1 MAYDKD
7 SNIGQFKAT
16 QGQDDTGQTDLFR
29 QNLNAMPLNQNQK
42 NNLPLNSNQRNSLA
56 IGQNQ
61 RNSIALNQS
70 QRNSIAIGQNQRN
83 SIQLS
88 QSQMNSIPLG
98 KDVVKIIDMLS
109 MDQFGHNISKLR
121 KDLSIVD
128 ARQVNSDKEYGI
140 LQLEDG
146 LNFNNT
152 PTEDISDGHQS
163 VYVQRLLCSDIKG
176 SIDGEPDN
184 ITFGSTYPLYLLPNL
199 FYQKD
204 VDTKHDYASIQWIG
218 HKYSLTKIGTGDVID
233 ATSIIGTI
241 GDTGTTLIKQ
251 DFVTNTQI
259 EKIRF
264 VITNNSSEIMNISF
278 KVEGE
283 GGLKL
288 KEETISPTS
297 TKDWIA
303 YSSDIDIDRIYDK
316 DARIDEDQIE
326 TIIIGSQRIDIAFG
340 ATPTYGTQYIG
351 VYNINDSGDGDLEK
365 VGWAVEQGQT
375 GWGECSIKLMLYREH
390 DQSSPTSE
398 MLFNFDKVSADNR
411 DIYIDTVAI
420 DTVYDFET
428 RQIVYAEK
436 KSLPNPTDTFT
447 QDIIQIATNKDDV
460 SIHFA
465 CPSVCQAYYYKD
477 SINPVDYSAMTKYY
491 KLYDIQEEMSIGMA
505 SRGSAKYSICIKKG
519 NKFYSATNGDKL
531 YLTTI
536 NVISSINVIGS
547 SSSVFSCVVKTTNGS
562 TFYLNFRSIL
572 EFSAGLLYNQSWHSA
587 YFFDAY
593 EIKDRSL
600 VTNAVNDGVVG
611 INGVSTESF
620 SASQFVTNGDVYAR
634 YPGASTV
641 HLPKDSKKLILTDT
655 TMLGK
660 SHLRLIGSGD
670 YALSGLTFP
679 MSLCLQHE
687 KGSDFS
693 NKTKSGRRQVSIFT
707 VPTVSEE
714 KYKVGETEKT
724 TYLLKNLPLRTIDE
738 FPSIFFNAPIGDR
751 SIAIGKGRCVS
762 VNGTV
767 YQGSDLAL
775 CGDPSQ
781 ILLSEIGTVYDLA
794 GLLFVTNKEK
804 RFTKIYSFSEL
815 GLQSVNTIEDYILC
829 NPIKSS
835 AGIIACGTTG
845 IWTITEQGAIKL
857 YHIDNIKNAS
867 LKTALDSSVI
877 AVVDPDADA
886 IFYNLMTSDNEQ
898 LITDDN
904 GTLAYDLVTVER
916 VLSAVVI
923 NQFGNVSHQPI
934 SFAIT
939 NATFVDV
946 NANSSLLLIDLQN
959 NVIKEL
965 IKGAMPI
972 GTKYQISS
980 NQNIEMYGESI
991 VGQLIGLEIFA
1002 KGTGIIDVSVSNGL
1016 VQAIIV
1022 NSPNRYS
1029 SYKVGLSE
1037 QMSMLD
1043 YAIEISSE
1051 VKIMQRILG
1060 KVILME
1066 KFNG

>member
-16 QGQDDTGQTDLFR
+16 QGQDDTGQTDLFK
-29 QNLNAMPLNQNQK
+29 QNLNAMPLNQNQR
-42 NNLPLNSNQRNSLA
+42 NNLALN
-56 IGQNQ
+56 QNQ
-61 RNSIALNQS
+61 RSNT
-70 QRNSIAIGQNQRN
+70 
-83 SIQLS
+83 
-88 QSQMNSIPLG
+88 PLG
-98 KDVVKIIDMLS
+98 KDIVKIIDMLS

-146 LNFNNT
+146 LKFDNT
-152 PTEDISDGHQS
+152 PTEDMNDDHQS

-184 ITFGSTYPLYLLPNL
+184 ITFGSTDPLYLLPNL

-218 HKYSLTKIGTGDVID
+218 HKYSLTKIGTENVIE
-233 ATSIIGTI
+233 ATSILGTVSNDSI
-241 GDTGTTLIKQ
+241 AETLIRQ

-264 VITNNSSEIMNISF
+264 VVTNNSLLKMHIGFYTQSEYGEE
-278 KVEGE
+278 KVPHSI
-283 GGLKL
+283 
-288 KEETISPTS
+288 TISPNSTLDWTPYVDNTDIWRITS
-297 TKDWIA
+297 FGSGTK
-303 YSSDIDIDRIYDK
+303 IDICFGEAPVWNNQWIQVNN
-316 DARIDEDQIE
+316 ID
-326 TIIIGSQRIDIAFG
+326 S
-340 ATPTYGTQYIG
+340 
-351 VYNINDSGDGDLEK
+351 SGDGDLEK
-365 VGWAVEQGQT
+365 VSWVVGKGQT
-375 GWGECSIKLMLYREH
+375 GWEECSIKLMIYRES
-390 DQSSPTSE
+390 DQSSPTNE
-398 MLFNFDKVSADNR
+398 MLFNFDKVSADSR

-436 KSLPNPTDTFT
+436 ITVTAPITR
-447 QDIIQIATNKDDV
+447 DIIQVATNKDDV
-460 SIHFA
+460 SIHFH
-465 CPSVCQAYYYKD
+465 CPSVCEAYYYKD
-477 SINPVDYSAMTKYY
+477 SSNPIDYSAMTKYY

-531 YLTTI
+531 YLTTT
-536 NVISSINVIGS
+536 NVISSINVISS

-611 INGVSTESF
+611 INGASTESF
-620 SASQFVTNGDVYAR
+620 SASQFVTNGDVYAK
-634 YPGASTV
+634 YPGASTI

-693 NKTKSGRRQVSIFT
+693 NKAKLGRRQVSIYT
-707 VPTVSEE
+707 IPTVSEE

-767 YQGSDLAL
+767 YQGSDLVL

-794 GLLFVTNKEK
+794 GLLFIANKEK
-804 RFTKIYSFSEL
+804 KFTKIYSFSEL

-835 AGIIACGTTG
+835 AGIIVCGTTG

-857 YHIDNIKNAS
+857 YHVDNIKNAS

-877 AVVDPDADA
+877 AVVDPNADA
-886 IFYNLMTSDNEQ
+886 IIYNLMTSDNEQ
-898 LITDDN
+898 LITDEE
-904 GTLAYDLVTVER
+904 GALAYDLVTVER

-934 SFAIT
+934 SNAIT

-959 NVIKEL
+959 NIIKEL
-965 IKGAMPI
+965 SKETSTA
-972 GTKYQISS
+972 KYQISS
-980 NQNIEMYGESI
+980 NQNIEMYGES
-991 VGQLIGLEIFA
+991 VAGQLIGLEIFA
-1002 KGTGIIDVSVSNGL
+1002 KGIGTIDVSISSGL
-1016 VQAIIV
+1016 VQTITV

-1043 YAIEISSE
+1043 YTIEISSGA
-1051 VKIMQRILG
+1051 KIMQRILG